1 MLSTEFKTPLKPIH
15 TSAGLFV
22 WFYFDAVLIM
32 PKSTLNNCLFEMF
45 DFISLGNAE
54 QTVLCTRHGTEFQS
68 YLSKK
73 PVFLPE
79 EFFVKSDL
87 VFIGLINNAAQED
100 STTLSQVKNPSVE
113 NFDWQLLL

>member
-1 MLSTEFKTPLKPIH
+1 
-15 TSAGLFV
+15 
-22 WFYFDAVLIM
+22 
-32 PKSTLNNCLFEMF
+32 MF

-79 EFFVKSDL
+79 KFFVKSDL

-113 NFDWQLLL
+113 NFDWQLLLLLFVVLTASTIGVTTLAS

>member
-15 TSAGLFV
+15 TSKGLFV
-22 WFYFDAVLIM
+22 WFYLHAVLIM

-54 QTVLCTRHGTEFQS
+54 QTVLYTRHDNEFLS
-68 YLSKK
+68 NLSKK
-73 PVFLPE
+73 ACILPGKFFL
-79 EFFVKSDL
+79 KSDL